1 MVEEGM
7 KDSTEPLRPAS
18 VEKSLR
24 KLTALIAELT
34 TLLGDLERL
43 LNELSQT
50 QDLPQPPGE

>member
-7 KDSTEPLRPAS
+7 KDWSERLPPAS
-18 VEKSLR
+18 VERSLQ

-43 LNELSQT
+43 LNELSQP
-50 QDLPQPPGE
+50 QNLPPPPGE